1 MQIKGKSWQ
10 MSGIVLIIE
19 ELFVLLFHLLT
30 RLEVLLSENYK
41 QNLLKALWSA
51 NNKTKSWNAALTQAL
66 VTSRCVKFIP
76 AISTARE
83 MSSELKPL

>member
-1 MQIKGKSWQ
+1 
-10 MSGIVLIIE
+10 MSDIVLIIE

-51 NNKTKSWNAALTQAL
+51 NNKTKSWNAALTHAL
-66 VTSRCVKFIP
+66 VIFEVCEIYSGYFD
-76 AISTARE
+76 STWNVFGT
-83 MSSELKPL
+83 